1 MHEDGSPIKASPLRM
16 VYRNEGAA
24 SARKP
29 EGPVKNFKSTFAL
42 IDAGRPLGE
51 QSAAVNR
58 PLKFKGYTFYQSG
71 YDPNDLS
78 WTSLEVVRDPGVR
91 LVYLGFI
98 LLISGLFTVFYLN
111 PWLTA
116 REVKA

>member
-1 MHEDGSPIKASPLRM
+1 
-16 VYRNEGAA
+16 
-24 SARKP
+24 
-29 EGPVKNFKSTFAL
+29 
-42 IDAGRPLGE
+42 
-51 QSAAVNR
+51 VNR
-58 PLKFKGYTFYQSG
+58 PLTFKGYTFYQSG

-98 LLISGLFTVFYLN
+98 LLIGGLFTVFYLN
-111 PWLTA
+111 PWLTL